1 MDFISQVKRILPRK
15 AIKINEPMRLHTT
28 FRIGGPADYFLEPS
42 ADELK
47 PLLEACSEYRVPS
60 LVIGNGSNL
69 LVGDLGV
76 RGAVICLGRRMSEI
90 TTEDTGSRGVI
101 RAQAGALFSTV
112 SYKALELGLEGM
124 EFASGIPGSVG
135 GALVMNAGAYGSEM
149 KDIIRSL
156 TVMDRRGNVFIW
168 DLDDYDG
175 GYRDS
180 AIFRKQVIALEAE
193 IVLPKGD
200 ILAIKAK
207 MDDLKQK
214 RADKQPLDKP
224 SAGSTFKRPP
234 NNFAGKLIMDAG
246 LSGFAVGGAAVSEKH
261 CGFVVNNGG
270 ATAGDVVKLI
280 EEVRRRVKIKSGIVL
295 EPEIK
300 MVGEFN

>member
-60 LVIGNGSNL
+60 LVMGNGSNL